1 MQEDRLMQ
9 FRQRLLE
16 ERKHL
21 TERIDF
27 IDEQGL
33 GVSLE
38 DSTSEL
44 STYDNHPA
52 DIGSE
57 VFERSKDFSLRE
69 SAMITVAAIDEALE
83 KIKNGR
89 YGICDLCGKE
99 IAPERL
105 EAMPSSTLCR
115 DCKEAEEKIPHRDAR
130 PAEEDVLGKPFARTF
145 TDASGAIIYD
155 GEDAWQDV
163 ARYSETTDE
172 WSRGGS
178 YYGYS
183 EFDIVEDRGAVEEV
197 DNIPYEVG
205 DDGVFYK
212 NFRGA
217 DDESSP
223 AEKIDVGIEHS
234 KEKPDYGLL
243 EKTDQGKTT

>member
-1 MQEDRLMQ
+1 MQKEMLLK
-9 FRQRLLE
+9 FKQRLLD

-21 TERIDF
+21 TGRIEF

-38 DSTSEL
+38 DSISEL

-57 VFERSKDFSLRE
+57 VFERSKDFALRE
-69 SAMITVAAIDEALE
+69 SAMITVAAIDDALE
-83 KIKNGR
+83 KIENGT
-89 YGICDLCGKE
+89 YGSCDVCGKE
-99 IAPERL
+99 IARDRL
-105 EAMPSSTLCR
+105 EVMPSTTLCR
-115 DCKEAEEKIPHRDAR
+115 DCKEAEEKIPHRDER

-145 TDASGAIIYD
+145 VDASGDIMYD
-155 GEDAWQDV
+155 GEDAWQEV

-212 NFRGA
+212 DFRGV
-217 DDESSP
+217 DDESAP

-234 KEKPDYGLL
+234 KKRPDYKNLPK
-243 EKTDQGKTT
+243 E

>member
-1 MQEDRLMQ
+1 MREDLLDK
-9 FRQRLLE
+9 FKQRLLD

-21 TERIDF
+21 NQRVDF
-27 IDEQGL
+27 MDEQGHGGL
-33 GVSLE
+33 GVPMG
-38 DSTSEL
+38 DSISEL
-44 STYDNHPA
+44 SSYDNHPA

-57 VFERSKDFSLRE
+57 MFERSKDFALRE
-69 SAMITVAAIDEALE
+69 SAMITITAIDDALQ
-83 KIKNGR
+83 KIENGT
-89 YGICDLCGKE
+89 YGTCDVCGKK
-99 IAPERL
+99 IALERL
-105 EAMPSSTLCR
+105 EVMPSTTLCR
-115 DCKEAEEKIPHRDAR
+115 DCKEAEEKIPQRDER

-145 TDASGAIIYD
+145 VDASGDIMYD

-205 DDGVFYK
+205 DDGMFYK
-212 NFRGA
+212 DFRGT
-217 DDESSP
+217 DDESAPS
-223 AEKIDVGIEHS
+223 EKINVGIEHS
-234 KEKPDYGLL
+234 KEEPDYSKLP
-243 EKTDQGKTT
+243 EE

>member
-1 MQEDRLMQ
+1 MQEEILLK
-9 FRQRLLE
+9 FKQRLLS
-16 ERKHL
+16 EREHL
-21 TERIDF
+21 TRRVEAMDG
-27 IDEQGL
+27 EGL

-38 DSTSEL
+38 DSISEL

-57 VFERSKDFSLRE
+57 VFERSKDFALRE
-69 SAMITVAAIDEALE
+69 NAMITITAIDDALE
-83 KIKNGR
+83 KIKNGV
-89 YGICDLCGKE
+89 YGTCDVCGKE

-105 EAMPSSTLCR
+105 EAMPTTTICR
-115 DCKEAEEKIPHRDAR
+115 DCKEAEEKIPHRENDR
-130 PAEEDVLGKPFARTF
+130 PVEEYVLGKPFARTF
-145 TDASGAIIYD
+145 VDASGDIMYD
-155 GEDAWQDV
+155 GEDAWQEV

-183 EFDIVEDRGAVEEV
+183 EFDIVEDRGSVEEV

-217 DDESSP
+217 DDESAP

-234 KEKPDYGLL
+234 EEEPNNRGMP
-243 EKTDQGKTT
+243 GAGG

>member
-1 MQEDRLMQ
+1 MQEQKLAEFERRLHD
-9 FRQRLLE
+9 
-16 ERKHL
+16 ERKDL
-21 TERIDF
+21 TDRIKF
-27 IDEQGL
+27 IDDQGL
-33 GVSLE
+33 DVPLG
-38 DSTSEL
+38 DSISEL

-57 VFERSKDFSLRE
+57 VFERSKDFALRE
-69 SAMITVAAIDEALE
+69 SAMITVAAIDDALE
-83 KIKNGR
+83 KIKKGT
-89 YGICDLCGKE
+89 YGLCDVCGKE
-99 IAPERL
+99 IAMERL
-105 EAMPSSTLCR
+105 EAIPSTTLCR
-115 DCKEAEEKIPHRDAR
+115 DCKEAEEKIPRRDER

-145 TDASGAIIYD
+145 TDATGSVVYD

-183 EFDIVEDRGAVEEV
+183 EFDMVEDRGSVDEV

-212 NFRGA
+212 NFRGI
-217 DDESSP
+217 DDESTP
-223 AEKIDVGIEHS
+223 FEKIDVGI
-234 KEKPDYGLL
+234 
-243 EKTDQGKTT
+243 TDSE

>member
-1 MQEDRLMQ
+1 MQEKMLLK
-9 FRQRLLE
+9 FKQRLLD

-21 TERIDF
+21 NQRVEF

-33 GVSLE
+33 GMSLG
-38 DSTSEL
+38 DSISEL
-44 STYDNHPA
+44 SAYDNHPA

-57 VFERSKDFSLRE
+57 VFERSKDFALRE
-69 SAMITVAAIDEALE
+69 NAMITVTAIDDALE
-83 KIKNGR
+83 KIKNGT
-89 YGICDLCGKE
+89 YGACDVCGKE
-99 IAPERL
+99 IAQDRL
-105 EAMPSSTLCR
+105 EAMPSTTLCR
-115 DCKEAEEKIPHRDAR
+115 DCKEAEEKIPHRDER

-145 TDASGAIIYD
+145 TDASGAIEYD
-155 GEDAWQDV
+155 GEDAWQEV

-183 EFDIVEDRGAVEEV
+183 EFDIEDKGAVEEV

-212 NFRGA
+212 NFSGM
-217 DDESSP
+217 DDESAP

-234 KEKPDYGLL
+234 KEKPDY
-243 EKTDQGKTT
+243 ENIPEE